1 MSYAHMGSN
10 RVAAVAVFV
19 AGLVLLGLGAVFAYA
34 FGQLA
39 GQTEGARDA
48 LSYTGIALNAL
59 KALLPFVIYAAW
71 QQSHRVILAGSII
84 ALLVCCFV
92 SLVNMYGYGAAQ
104 RAASAETAQS
114 RPDIEARISRLPEH
128 RPTAVVAPLFK
139 AERDRA
145 KKAKLESE
153 LGAAKLE
160 DELRAQLAA
169 APTGPSAEAQIVGLS
184 ALTSLNAVLA
194 RGVVSGAISLG
205 LELGE
210 LIAFFAAAMLWRR
223 PEDKTPVAAPIE
235 QGTSQPVI
243 LTSQAATSSG
253 EPPRQRVTVQAW
265 LAEYLPTVTG
275 PARAGEAYDAYATE
289 WKRRRRKPI
298 ARLDFGRKFDAAAKA
313 AGLAKKNVAG
323 RLEYQAA

>member
-39 GQTEGARDA
+39 GQTDGARDA

-71 QQSHRVILAGSII
+71 QQAHRVILAGSII

-92 SLVNMYGYGAAQ
+92 SLVNTYGYGAAQ

-114 RPDIEARISRLPEH
+114 RPDIESRIDRLPEH

-139 AERDRA
+139 AERDRT

-160 DELRAQLAA
+160 DELRAQLAV
-169 APTGPSAEAQIVGLS
+169 APTGPSAEAQIAGLS

-223 PEDKTPVAAPIE
+223 PEDKTPARAEIPAPVQIVENSHNSAPAIE
-235 QGTSQPVI
+235 PS
-243 LTSQAATSSG
+243 
-253 EPPRQRVTVQAW
+253 RQRVTVQAW
-265 LAEYLPTVTG
+265 LAEYLPTING

-313 AGLAKKNVAG
+313 AGLAKKNVGG
-323 RLEYQAA
+323 RLEYRAA